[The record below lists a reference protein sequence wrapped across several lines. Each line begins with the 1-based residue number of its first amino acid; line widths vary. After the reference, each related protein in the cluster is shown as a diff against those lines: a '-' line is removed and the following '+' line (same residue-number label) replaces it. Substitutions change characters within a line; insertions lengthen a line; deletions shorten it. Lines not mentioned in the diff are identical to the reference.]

1 MSTSELSPTGRKR
14 RRISVA
20 AFWEPLG
27 RRATSDPQSGHT
39 ARSPSLAAAGMAYA
53 NIYRK
58 YYGTKMMLILLATFY
73 ASMVAAG
80 YIVELL
86 FGTVQRPDGAAGA
99 GP

>member
-1 MSTSELSPTGRKR
+1 
-14 RRISVA
+14 
-20 AFWEPLG
+20 
-27 RRATSDPQSGHT
+27 
-39 ARSPSLAAAGMAYA
+39 MAYA

-73 ASMVAAG
+73 ASIVAAG
-80 YIVELL
+80 YIVEL